1 MGQNEALIKLVDEA
15 KHDVCLFFENAFKGL
30 GQNKYEKVEDLAHEA
45 TAIFIEKVAKG
56 SGGCE
61 PEEKGSRAVE
71 QGLDELKNRAVVVEE
86 TETKYD
92 ARSKGKRSRDTLDLA
107 CCLKLLTDEDGLD
120 GRTSVVTGRIWDYF
134 VFGLGSIEHHFR
146 ANGFGRA
153 DGAELGLAVM
163 NDGLEVVNGLMEE
176 DHFKAHSERLRPTG
190 GVFDTATQNH
200 HSNLHNGVQVGVNST
215 RITSELGTQQ
225 QSRGYL
231 QSSDQVNATFGSQ
244 NILNYSTVNASV
256 VPFANFDSATVHSL
270 NAFNNANVVGSV
282 TQQSTGL
289 TSGTTAPI
297 FGTLSSNLA
306 GQGGT
311 LPTASASVAAGNA
324 NYVASPLIANNATNL
339 ISSVHGPSVS
349 DLNANNLINNLAN
362 VEINNL
368 ATVSNF
374 ETLPAAHN
382 ETSKFVHGIN
392 SLNYGPGA
400 NVLHNAIL
408 GNSNLAPVVNSLNN
422 AYVNNTLP
430 TVSTNADNPSAL
442 HGLNSL
448 NNANV
453 SSALPT
459 ALFGNTNLV
468 PVSVNLPTGN
478 INNSNAALGSTTLPT
493 VHNAT
498 TIDKNLS
505 SFANASIDK
514 NMPSVSNAK
523 SGGGTAFTTARHNH
537 TSKNPN
543 NSRVN
548 FQPSVQPSGGG
559 VSQPPNVQNQA
570 QEGTGLTKSQKRTLA
585 KKRRREKGKDPIIDV
600 GLGTFSVPQVAIG
613 VGTSTNPM
621 LGLSHSQ
628 PVAPIPISTCNTF
641 TLLQDVNETVLA
653 EGAHIQE
660 DVHDTTLA
668 TQAHTQEA
676 ATKDFDAELDDHLAK
691 VLDQEGVPQSQEEP
705 QVQSQNDT
713 QTPVIA
719 HNPTRANNE
728 DAYSSPTQVEDSS
741 TQGDAC
747 SAAPIS
753 MGLHTPV
760 REQGTGLC
768 PLNTEQATIPTVS
781 PVAHNTKAP
790 VTKRTRR
797 TRSASEQSNVAGFYR
812 EASDDDDDSDS
823 SVAGRVAIF
832 ESAGRNR
839 EFVGGHGS
847 PPKTSKV
854 PFGGRI
860 TRSQVRPEQSSA
872 AVGTP
877 ISSQSPSL
885 DSFRLRLGFDSAFA
899 GVDDKLWLFWNS
911 DLTLSFESDSEQSV
925 SVSCIHATIPTVFW
939 VSFVY
944 AKTKEHLRVSLWAEL
959 CSVSDKV
966 MCMSIS
972 ECQEAILLDSHLKTI
987 VSKVLLR
994 KRGRQLAVRN
1004 VWLLEW
1010 SQEWRV
1016 RGVTRRLSRAV
1027 EPGIDELVRRISVE
1041 QFVGEA
1047 VLEAATNMY

>member
-1 MGQNEALIKLVDEA
+1 MEVDDPPPEPP
-15 KHDVCLFFENAFKGL
+15 ES
-30 GQNKYEKVEDLAHEA
+30 A
-45 TAIFIEKVAKG
+45 TQIVAKLLDDLRRVG
-56 SGGCE
+56 YTVPTHAITRLAAGDGVPTVQQSLASTLQDARPSQVPSTLQTGDHLVQADRHSNPHANSQPEHRMEGGE
-61 PEEKGSRAVE
+61 FPAAIRTTGQAA
-71 QGLDELKNRAVVVEE
+71 AVV
-86 TETKYD
+86 TT
-92 ARSKGKRSRDTLDLA
+92 TPP
-107 CCLKLLTDEDGLD
+107 
-120 GRTSVVTGRIWDYF
+120 F
-134 VFGLGSIEHHFR
+134 VFTSSQAL
-146 ANGFGRA
+146 
-153 DGAELGLAVM
+153 
-163 NDGLEVVNGLMEE
+163 
-176 DHFKAHSERLRPTG
+176 SERLRPTG

-256 VPFANFDSATVHSL
+256 VPIANFDSATVHGL
-270 NAFNNANVVGSV
+270 NAFNNANVVGSAA
-282 TQQSTGL
+282 QQSTGL

-311 LPTASASVAAGNA
+311 LPTASPSVAVGNA

-392 SLNYGPGA
+392 SLNYVPGA

-422 AYVNNTLP
+422 AYVNNNLP
-430 TVSTNADNPSAL
+430 TVSTNADNPSDL

-448 NNANV
+448 NNANF

-498 TIDKNLS
+498 TIDKN
-505 SFANASIDK
+505 
-514 NMPSVSNAK
+514 NAK
-523 SGGGTAFTTARHNH
+523 SGGGTAFTNARHNH

-559 VSQPPNVQNQA
+559 VSQPPNAQNQA

-600 GLGTFSVPQVAIG
+600 GLGNFSVPQVAVG
-613 VGTSTNPM
+613 VGTSTNPV

-628 PVAPIPISTCNTF
+628 PVAPIPISTCNAF
-641 TLLQDVNETVLA
+641 TLLQDVNETAQA
-653 EGAHIQE
+653 EGTHTQE
-660 DVHDTTLA
+660 VAHDTTLA
-668 TQAHTQEA
+668 NQAHTQEA
-676 ATKDFDAELDDHLAK
+676 TTKDFDAELDDHLAK
-691 VLDQEGVPQSQEEP
+691 V
-705 QVQSQNDT
+705 
-713 QTPVIA
+713 
-719 HNPTRANNE
+719 
-728 DAYSSPTQVEDSS
+728 EDSS
-741 TQGDAC
+741 IQGDAS

-753 MGLHTPV
+753 MGLQTPV

-768 PLNTEQATIPTVS
+768 LLNTEQATIPTVS
-781 PVAHNTKAP
+781 PVARNTKAP

-911 DLTLSFESDSEQSV
+911 DLTLSFESDSDQSV
-925 SVSCIHATIPTVFW
+925 SVSCIHATIPTAFW

-959 CSVSDKV
+959 CLVSNKV
-966 MCMSIS
+966 NW
-972 ECQEAILLDSHLKTI
+972 T
-987 VSKVLLR
+987 VSMDNLSC
-994 KRGRQLAVRN
+994 GFFVRN
-1004 VWLLEW
+1004 SKGGFCLAGVYSVVGGSGMDELIKIMLTSCLEW
-1010 SQEWRV
+1010 CEQKSYYSVYLETEDWRGLRDDIMDIPPLRIKKIQCAPRV
-1016 RGVTRRLSRAV
+1016 NCVAACLVNSCKGSNVIFCSREGLPRGLGRILALEGIPHFVVA
-1027 EPGIDELVRRISVE
+1027 PGVDAL
-1041 QFVGEA
+1041 
-1047 VLEAATNMY
+1047 